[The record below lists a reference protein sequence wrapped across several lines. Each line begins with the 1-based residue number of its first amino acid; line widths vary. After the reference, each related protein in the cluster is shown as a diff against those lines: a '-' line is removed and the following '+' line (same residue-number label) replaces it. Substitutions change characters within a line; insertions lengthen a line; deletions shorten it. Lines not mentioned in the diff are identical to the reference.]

1 MKPCGG
7 RVAHLFDHVHYKMLI
22 TRIELTHMLCR
33 SENRENKTTAKLY
46 CGTIAHTHTI
56 RMRAGGEGEQKKK
69 KLNGKMRRNK
79 KGIGCC
85 SILLAGKCIISMER
99 KQTRRTITRSSSSI
113 RLQWSM
119 VKFIVCS
126 QSQTSDTHSV
136 WCVCVYHGERKD
148 VIEHQK
154 GSFLELRWIKTS

>member
-46 CGTIAHTHTI
+46 CGTIAHTHNKN
-56 RMRAGGEGEQKKK
+56 EGWGRRRTEEKKM
-69 KLNGKMRRNK
+69 NGKMRRNK
-79 KGIGCC
+79 EGIGCC

-99 KQTRRTITRSSSSI
+99 KQTKQTITRSSSSI
-113 RLQWSM
+113 RLQWSI

-136 WCVCVYHGERKD
+136 WCVCVSRRTKRRNRTPKRKFPWVEMD
-148 VIEHQK
+148 
-154 GSFLELRWIKTS
+154 